1 MDNIDKT
8 ALKVFLIFIFMILL
22 GVSGY
27 IVIEGWS
34 FIDALFMTVIT
45 ISTVGYREVRP
56 LSLHGEVFTI
66 FFILVGVGSFFYI
79 ITTLAEYILS
89 GHLKGNLEKK
99 RMKNQIAKLRNH
111 YIICGFGRV
120 GQEVAK
126 ELKREGVNFV
136 VIDNQPAAI
145 QRCEQIGYLYIEGT
159 ASDDQSLID
168 AGAMNAAGLVPA
180 TDSDAENVYITLS
193 VKNMR
198 KDLYVVARASTQEAG
213 QKLLKASADRVISP
227 YSIGGKRIAGTLLR
241 PNVVEF
247 IDFVLH
253 NGELDFFLEEIEVK
267 ERSHFQ
273 GMTIGEARARNRT
286 SANIL
291 AIKKKKENRLIA
303 GPEPQVPIEEGD
315 LLIILGTKGQ
325 LKEMERLIASA

>member
-22 GVSGY
+22 GVFGY
-27 IVIEGWS
+27 MVIEGWS

-111 YIICGFGRV
+111 YSICGFGRV

-136 VIDNQPAAI
+136 IIDNQPAAI
-145 QRCEQIGYLYIEGT
+145 QRCEQVGYLYIEGT

-168 AGAMNAAGLVPA
+168 AGVMNASGLVPA

-193 VKNMR
+193 VKSMR

-227 YSIGGKRIAGTLLR
+227 YSIGGKRIAGT
-241 PNVVEF
+241 
-247 IDFVLH
+247 
-253 NGELDFFLEEIEVK
+253 
-267 ERSHFQ
+267 
-273 GMTIGEARARNRT
+273 
-286 SANIL
+286 
-291 AIKKKKENRLIA
+291 
-303 GPEPQVPIEEGD
+303 
-315 LLIILGTKGQ
+315 
-325 LKEMERLIASA
+325 